1 MIMKRLVD
9 GGSTGDNPDVKGVQS
24 FIEGLNGVLPWTFDG

>member
-1 MIMKRLVD
+1 MADLREEP
-9 GGSTGDNPDVKGVQS
+9 GRQPRRQGRPTS